1 MQRVVA
7 LDERSD
13 EREAAKRS
21 RELAR
26 ERVRKRFPNA
36 RDVVDEFLA
45 ERRAEAAR
53 EAGEPEPANM
63 TSSSALWSER
73 GDRP

>member
-13 EREAAKRS
+13 EREAARRS
-21 RELAR
+21 RELER

-53 EAGEPEPANM
+53 EAEEPELTNM
-63 TSSSALWSER
+63 ASSSALWSER